1 MSGHSKWHNIQGRK
15 NAQDAKRGK
24 IFQKIS
30 RDLYQAAKAGD
41 PDPENNPQLRLV
53 MEKARAANMPKDNVQ
68 RAIDKAS
75 GVGGAKFDKASGVGG
90 AKFEEITYEGY
101 GPGGTAIMVSALTDN
116 KNRTAAAIR
125 SAFTHHGGTLGT
137 SGSVSYMFDRKGY
150 IVILRDG
157 LDTDEDTMLMDALD
171 AGADDLKTNDDE
183 YEIFTDPKSLA
194 EVRDALQKKG
204 YDLDTAEVRLF
215 PENTTEVP
223 EAKISQYTGLI
234 DELEDNDDVQDV
246 YEAATLPEEE

>member
-30 RDLYQAAKAGD
+30 RDLYQATKAGD
-41 PDPENNPQLRLV
+41 PDPDNNPQLRLV
-53 MEKARAANMPKDNVQ
+53 MDKARAANMPKDNVQ
-68 RAIDKAS
+68 RAI
-75 GVGGAKFDKASGVGG
+75 DKASGVGG

-116 KNRTAAAIR
+116 KNRTAAAVR
-125 SAFTHHGGTLGT
+125 SAFTHHGGSLGA
-137 SGSVSYMFDRKGY
+137 SGSVSYMFDRKG
-150 IVILRDG
+150 IIEILRDG

-171 AGADDLKTNDDE
+171 AGADDMKTSDE
-183 YEIFTDPKSLA
+183 MFQIFTDSQSLA
-194 EVRDALQKKG
+194 SARDALQEKG
-204 YDLDTAEVRLF
+204 YSLDTAEVRLF
-215 PENTTEVP
+215 PETTTEVP
-223 EAKISQYTGLI
+223 AEKISQYTGLI

-246 YEAATLPEEE
+246 YEAAVLPESEE

>member
-30 RDLYQAAKAGD
+30 RDLYQAAKKGD
-41 PDPENNPQLRLV
+41 PDPEDNPQLRLV

-75 GVGGAKFDKASGVGG
+75 GIGG

-171 AGADDLKTNDDE
+171 AGADDMKTSDDA
-183 YEIFTDPKSLA
+183 YEIFTDPKSMDT
-194 EVRDALQKKG
+194 VRDALQKKG
-204 YDLDTAEVRLF
+204 YDTDTAEVRLF
-215 PENTTEVP
+215 PENTTDVP
-223 EAKISQYTGLI
+223 EDKIPQYTGLI
-234 DELEDNDDVQDV
+234 DELEENDDVQDV
-246 YEAATLPEEE
+246 YEAAKLPEE

>member
-1 MSGHSKWHNIQGRK
+1 MSGHSKGHNIQGRK

-68 RAIDKAS
+68 RAI
-75 GVGGAKFDKASGVGG
+75 DKASGVGG